1 MLTTT
6 QVQLRLLRPY
16 VEGCVINSARF
27 KFRNWKWHLPAS
39 LKGRIKRGR
48 EGVWAEVR
56 LGGLKGQ
63 FVGWSNAGF
72 RLERVTEPP
81 GMRMIIHARLLPNHR
96 PSVRVRTDHE
106 TELMYLIL
114 YLRRTRLIMR
124 QCKNLGPG
132 RMARGIYL
140 HAKSTFSY
148 CVENH
153 KARTAIRKNDR
164 TRTRSTA
171 SEES

>member
-1 MLTTT
+1 VPFGRSLSYRQESSDALMLTTT

-56 LGGLKGQ
+56 LEGLKGQ

-96 PSVRVRTDHE
+96 PSVRVRTDQE

-124 QCKNLGPG
+124 QCTLIRTWDLVGWQEGSIYTP
-132 RMARGIYL
+132 RARSPI
-140 HAKSTFSY
+140 A
-148 CVENH
+148 
-153 KARTAIRKNDR
+153 
-164 TRTRSTA
+164 
-171 SEES
+171 